1 MAVDPFGHTIVSG
14 GPERVVRI
22 WDPRAGKRIG
32 KLVGHTDNI
41 RSILVSEDSRYVRI
55 FNLSSC
61 DEESCS
67 DELLSCLQRPLMVRS
82 PMFESLHKTDFNI
95 ASIKLWS
102 LASQRCLHTFTH
114 HTDSVWSLH
123 SSHPSLE
130 VFYSGDR
137 SGFVCKVDVEGCTD
151 MSEGECVVLC
161 QDTNDHGSSDGV
173 SKIIAMDDNLVWT
186 ASGNPSLKRWR
197 APQRRSV
204 RAAALA
210 VNEVSEDMGPPES
223 PFVSASFRRKSRSID
238 TYRSRPRSMTADY
251 PATAASAPR
260 MPRHSNSLGATLS
273 TADDSSM
280 FAGHEGEATW
290 YGIPFESLVRLT
302 SPHDPFSSFSPI
314 GRGRDPDVATLYSAA
329 SIVSVPGPR
338 TSMARSPLQSIFPN
352 AQPSHT
358 PSSSQSHGTNRESS
372 PVQSIDLLASPRA
385 DETLHPAHNA
395 RVEYEE
401 REVVA
406 DAVPLQSTPDE
417 TIEGEHG
424 LIRAIILND
433 RIHALTVDTASSV
446 AIWDLIRGVCLGKF
460 PSNDVAAASL
470 NGSTRTSGP
479 GSASAGSGSG
489 SGGGASSGRERS
501 PREALEIVRERV
513 EGEAVVMPWSTV
525 DTKIG
530 VLSVHLTERCFEAEV
545 YADEV
550 NWGEKG
556 SGEEH
561 RRKCSF
567 GSTACFYGN

>member
-1 MAVDPFGHTIVSG
+1 
-14 GPERVVRI
+14 
-22 WDPRAGKRIG
+22 
-32 KLVGHTDNI
+32 
-41 RSILVSEDSRYVRI
+41 
-55 FNLSSC
+55 
-61 DEESCS
+61 
-67 DELLSCLQRPLMVRS
+67 MVRT
-82 PMFESLHKTDFNI
+82 LTITTHHKTNFYI

-137 SGFVCKVDVEGCTD
+137 SGFVSKVDVEGCTD
-151 MSEGECVVLC
+151 MSEGECVLLC
-161 QDTNDHGSSDGV
+161 QDTNDHGSVSEGV
-173 SKIIAMDDNLVWT
+173 SKIIAVDDNLLWT

-197 APQRRSV
+197 VPQRRSV

-210 VNEVSEDMGPPES
+210 VSEVSEDMGPPES
-223 PFVSASFRRKSRSID
+223 PFVSASFKRKSRSID
-238 TYRSRPRSMTADY
+238 TYRSRPKSMTADY
-251 PATAASAPR
+251 PATASAPR

-314 GRGRDPDVATLYSAA
+314 GRGRDADVATLYSAA

-338 TSMARSPLQSIFPN
+338 TSLARSPLQSVFPGT
-352 AQPSHT
+352 QLTHT

-372 PVQSIDLLASPRA
+372 PVQSIDLVTSPRA

-406 DAVPLQSTPDE
+406 DAVPLQSMPDE
-417 TIEGEHG
+417 IIEGEHG

-460 PSNDVAAASL
+460 PCSDVAAASL
-470 NGSTRTSGP
+470 NGSTRTGP
-479 GSASAGSGSG
+479 GSASAASGSG

-530 VLSVHLTERCFEAEV
+530 VLTVHLTERCFEAEV

-556 SGEEH
+556 GGEEH
-561 RRKCSF
+561 RRE
-567 GSTACFYGN
+567 